1 MPRRTTPRQDAINH
15 ILAGRDKNSML
26 EIKYINPVKG
36 RGIFTLAAFNQGDF
50 VVEYRGEL
58 IDEAEAEHRRK
69 LYHNAC
75 SIFMFD
81 FIWKRKTWCI
91 DGALE
96 DGSFGRLVNDEHR
109 APNCRMK
116 LIEAEGKPHLCLFAL
131 KEITIGT
138 EITYDYGGKEWPWR
152 QIPPTVT
159 STAAQESIKDH
170 FQDQSMS
177 STVSIEETRERPE
190 VQFCNITS
198 GISACETQLSG
209 ASIPSGQ
216 YSIAEL
222 GDHANDLE
230 PNVSSTD
237 LFRNTKLRAVTQS
250 SSPTPNSPEHEVHC
264 VRGQCNTSSAKEG
277 FGEIAVQ
284 HQEISPPTFST
295 DLNSE
300 TESRSACQRSRAAPN
315 NSASETQLSGASI
328 PSGQYSIAE
337 LGDHANDLEPNVSST
352 DLFRNTEL
360 RAVTQSSSPTPNSPE
375 HEVHCVRGQCNTSS
389 AKEGFGEIAVQH
401 QEISPPTF
409 STDLNSETES
419 RSACQRSRAA
429 PNNSA
434 SEQNQNASIP
444 SGQYSIAELGDHA
457 HDLETNVS
465 STDLFRNTELR
476 AVCQS
481 SSPTP
486 NSPEHEVHCVRGQCN
501 TSSAKEGF
509 GEIADQHQEISP
521 PTFSTDLNSET
532 ESRSACQRSRAAPNN
547 SASECTI
554 HKLVFEL
561 VRVDKCWIC
570 HSPMTSIRWQG
581 VRCKQCSGVWHKI
594 CLQKSSEDWDITDD
608 DVSSDDEYI
617 PESVSDSE
625 SSGTELSVE
634 LPTPSKKAHTTNMP
648 DLGVTVAEQ
657 DQTLD
662 IQDNCK
668 NILMDLETTGDLQ
681 SDPESES
688 SESYQQCSEKGTV
701 DILSQSKSPTKS
713 AKLLKSQVNYCFVC
727 GKPQTKFARHL
738 ERHVNEN
745 AEIAQALQFPKSS
758 KDRKVLLEKF
768 RNLGNFKHNSIVKTT
783 GSGCLKVKRSSKQ
796 SSSPETYDYCLY
808 CKGMLSRK
816 ELSRHMK
823 RCALRPE
830 NNGEDGPELRGRVFG
845 IASAQSTMSQ
855 PISSELWSV
864 LGKMHKDDVSTAIR
878 NDHYLMQFAQSLFNK
893 HGNDRSKH
901 EYIRQKVRELG
912 RLLVTL
918 RHTTRIHNMEEAI
931 KPGNFFILT
940 SAVKKVS
947 GFDNEKNTFKAPS
960 LALKI
965 GHSLRKISDLI
976 MCRALME
983 EDQGV
988 IDSIRR
994 FHTLHETKWSELVSH
1009 SALSNLS
1016 EAKYNKSSRL
1026 PLAKDVQK
1034 LQLYLG
1040 QQVELTRE
1048 KLANN
1053 PTAGT
1058 YAALAKVTLCQVIL
1072 FNRRREGEV
1081 ARMTVKNFQ
1090 DRDMSQLN
1098 DDISTGLT
1106 EVEKRLC
1113 KQFARVE
1120 LKGKKG
1126 RKVAVILTPDM
1137 TANLSLLI
1145 SKRKECGVTENN
1157 NYLFAI
1163 PCSDGHYRGQF
1174 GQFADA
1180 CGAEDPQNLRSTNLR
1195 KQIATISQVMNLKDN
1210 ELDQLADFLGHDIR
1224 VHREYYRLPQSTIQ
1238 LAKISKLLM
1247 AMEKGSVKDI
1257 QGKSL
1262 DEIGDD
1268 VDNMDTGSQQL
1279 PNVSTSQDNEEM
1291 FASVTL
1297 GSPHLSETAA
1307 QDDQGSAACVAS
1319 GSPHLPDSVTQGSR
1333 VSRRCVKRP
1342 WSEEEIHAVMKHMR
1356 PFIENGV
1363 TVNNE
1368 QCLKC
1373 KEKEQPILETRSIQ
1387 NIRDFVR
1394 NRGLAFKRH
1403 SNAKH

>member
-1 MPRRTTPRQDAINH
+1 MPRRTTPLQDATNH

-26 EIKYINPVKG
+26 EIKYINSVKG
-36 RGIFTLAAFNQGDF
+36 RGIFTLAVFNQGDF

-58 IDEAEAEHRRK
+58 IDAAEAEHRRK

-81 FIWKRKTWCI
+81 FTWKRKTWCI

-96 DGSFGRLVNDEHR
+96 DGSFGRLVNDEHK

-116 LIEAEGKPHLCLFAL
+116 LIEADGKPHLCLFAL
-131 KEITIGT
+131 KEIMAGT

-152 QIPPTVT
+152 
-159 STAAQESIKDH
+159 K
-170 FQDQSMS
+170 
-177 STVSIEETRERPE
+177 
-190 VQFCNITS
+190 
-198 GISACETQLSG
+198 ETQLSG
-209 ASIPSGQ
+209 GSFPSGQ
-216 YSIAEL
+216 HSVAEL
-222 GDHANDLE
+222 SDHAHDLE
-230 PNVSSTD
+230 PNVFSTD
-237 LFRNTKLRAVTQS
+237 LFRDTELRAECQS
-250 SSPTPNSPEHEVHC
+250 STPTPDNPVHEVHC
-264 VRGQCNTSSAKEG
+264 VRGQCGTSSAKEG
-277 FGEIAVQ
+277 IGEVGVQ
-284 HQEISPPTFST
+284 HQEVLSPVFSAE
-295 DLNSE
+295 LASE
-300 TESRSACQRSRAAPN
+300 TESRSECQSSRAAPN
-315 NSASETQLSGASI
+315 DSAC
-328 PSGQYSIAE
+328 
-337 LGDHANDLEPNVSST
+337 
-352 DLFRNTEL
+352 
-360 RAVTQSSSPTPNSPE
+360 
-375 HEVHCVRGQCNTSS
+375 EVHCVRGQCGTSS
-389 AKEGFGEIAVQH
+389 AKEGIGEVGVQH
-401 QEISPPTF
+401 QEGLSPVF
-409 STDLNSETES
+409 SAELASETES
-419 RSACQRSRAA
+419 RS
-429 PNNSA
+429 
-434 SEQNQNASIP
+434 
-444 SGQYSIAELGDHA
+444 G
-457 HDLETNVS
+457 
-465 STDLFRNTELR
+465 
-476 AVCQS
+476 CQS
-481 SSPTP
+481 SRATP
-486 NSPEHEVHCVRGQCN
+486 NDSACEVHCVRGQCG
-501 TSSAKEGF
+501 TSPIPSFTEEVGV
-509 GEIADQHQEISP
+509 QHQEVLSP
-521 PTFSTDLNSET
+521 VFSAELASET
-532 ESRSACQRSRAAPNN
+532 ESRSGCQSSRAVPND
-547 SASECTI
+547 SACECTI
-554 HKLVFEL
+554 HKLVFES
-561 VRVDKCWIC
+561 VRIDKCWIC
-570 HSPMTSIRWQG
+570 HSPFTSIRWHS
-581 VRCKQCSGVWHKI
+581 VRCKQCCGVWHKI
-594 CLQKSSEDWDITDD
+594 CLQKSSEDWDISDD
-608 DVSSDDEYI
+608 DVSSGDEYI

-625 SSGTELSVE
+625 SSGTELSAE
-634 LPTPSKKAHTTNMP
+634 LAEPSKKSHTNMP
-648 DLGVTVAEQ
+648 DLVTFAH
-657 DQTLD
+657 
-662 IQDNCK
+662 
-668 NILMDLETTGDLQ
+668 
-681 SDPESES
+681 PEPES
-688 SESYQQCSEKGTV
+688 SESVSDSESSGTELSVELPEPSKKSHTNMPDLVTFAEPDPEPEPEPESTV
-701 DILSQSKSPTKS
+701 DILGQSKSPTKS
-713 AKLLKSQVNYCFVC
+713 GKFLKSQVNYCFVC

-738 ERHVNEN
+738 EKHVNEN

-758 KDRKVLLEKF
+758 KDRRVLLEKF
-768 RNLGNFKHNSIVKTT
+768 RNLGNFKHNSTVKTT

-830 NNGEDGPELRGRVFG
+830 NNVEEGPEWTERVIG
-845 IASAQSTMSQ
+845 IASAQFTMSQ

-893 HGNDRSKH
+893 HGSDRSKH

-931 KPGNFFILT
+931 KPGNFFTLT
-940 SAVKKVS
+940 GAVKRVS
-947 GFDNEKNTFKAPS
+947 GFDHQHNTFKAPS

-983 EDQGV
+983 EDQEGV
-988 IDSIRR
+988 DSIKR

-1016 EAKYNKSSRL
+1016 EAKYNKSTRL

-1040 QQVELTRE
+1040 QQVELAKE
-1048 KLANN
+1048 KLADN

-1081 ARMTVKNFQ
+1081 ARMTVNNFE
-1090 DRDMSQLN
+1090 DRDVSQLN

-1120 LKGKKG
+1120 LRGKKG

-1268 VDNMDTGSQQL
+1268 IDKMDTGSQQL
-1279 PNVSTSQDNEEM
+1279 PNVSTLQDNEEM
-1291 FASVTL
+1291 LTSGTF

-1307 QDDQGSAACVAS
+1307 QDDQRNSACVTS
-1319 GSPHLPDSVTQGSR
+1319 GSPHLPDSVTQGFCVS
-1333 VSRRCVKRP
+1333 SRRCTKRP
-1342 WSEEEIHAVMKHMR
+1342 WSEEEIQAVMKHLR
-1356 PFIENGV
+1356 PFVENGV
-1363 TVNNE
+1363 TATSG
-1368 QCLKC
+1368 QCLEC
-1373 KEKEQPILETRSIQ
+1373 KEKEHPILETRSIQ

-1403 SNAKH
+1403 SNAKCSFG

>member
-1 MPRRTTPRQDAINH
+1 MPRRTTPLQDATNH

-26 EIKYINPVKG
+26 EIKYINSVKG
-36 RGIFTLAAFNQGDF
+36 RGIFTLAVFNQGDF

-58 IDEAEAEHRRK
+58 IDAAEAEHRRK

-81 FIWKRKTWCI
+81 FTWKRKTWCI

-96 DGSFGRLVNDEHR
+96 DGSFGRLVNDEHK

-116 LIEAEGKPHLCLFAL
+116 LIEADGKPHLCLFAL
-131 KEITIGT
+131 KEIMAGT

-152 QIPPTVT
+152 
-159 STAAQESIKDH
+159 K
-170 FQDQSMS
+170 
-177 STVSIEETRERPE
+177 
-190 VQFCNITS
+190 
-198 GISACETQLSG
+198 ETQLSG
-209 ASIPSGQ
+209 GSFPSGQ
-216 YSIAEL
+216 HSVAEL
-222 GDHANDLE
+222 SDHAHDLE
-230 PNVSSTD
+230 PNVFSTD
-237 LFRNTKLRAVTQS
+237 LFRDTELRAECQS
-250 SSPTPNSPEHEVHC
+250 STPTPDNPVHEVHC
-264 VRGQCNTSSAKEG
+264 VRGQCGTSSAKEG
-277 FGEIAVQ
+277 IGEVGVQ
-284 HQEISPPTFST
+284 HQEVLSPVFSAE
-295 DLNSE
+295 LASE
-300 TESRSACQRSRAAPN
+300 TESRSECQSSRAAPN
-315 NSASETQLSGASI
+315 DSAC
-328 PSGQYSIAE
+328 
-337 LGDHANDLEPNVSST
+337 
-352 DLFRNTEL
+352 
-360 RAVTQSSSPTPNSPE
+360 
-375 HEVHCVRGQCNTSS
+375 EVHCVRGQCGTSPIPS
-389 AKEGFGEIAVQH
+389 FTEEVGVQH
-401 QEISPPTF
+401 QEVLSPVF
-409 STDLNSETES
+409 SAELASETES
-419 RSACQRSRAA
+419 RS
-429 PNNSA
+429 
-434 SEQNQNASIP
+434 
-444 SGQYSIAELGDHA
+444 G
-457 HDLETNVS
+457 
-465 STDLFRNTELR
+465 
-476 AVCQS
+476 CQS
-481 SSPTP
+481 SRAVP
-486 NSPEHEVHCVRGQCN
+486 N
-501 TSSAKEGF
+501 
-509 GEIADQHQEISP
+509 D
-521 PTFSTDLNSET
+521 
-532 ESRSACQRSRAAPNN
+532 SAC
-547 SASECTI
+547 ECTI
-554 HKLVFEL
+554 HKLVFES
-561 VRVDKCWIC
+561 VRIDKCWIC
-570 HSPMTSIRWQG
+570 HSPFTSIRWHS
-581 VRCKQCSGVWHKI
+581 VRCKQCCGVWHKI
-594 CLQKSSEDWDITDD
+594 CLQKSSEDWDISDD
-608 DVSSDDEYI
+608 DVSSGDEYI

-625 SSGTELSVE
+625 SSGTELSAE
-634 LPTPSKKAHTTNMP
+634 LAEPSKKSHTNMP
-648 DLGVTVAEQ
+648 DLVTFAH
-657 DQTLD
+657 
-662 IQDNCK
+662 
-668 NILMDLETTGDLQ
+668 
-681 SDPESES
+681 PEPES
-688 SESYQQCSEKGTV
+688 SESVSDSESSGTELSVELPEPSKKSHTNMPDLVTFAEPDPEPEPEPESTV
-701 DILSQSKSPTKS
+701 DILGQSKSPTKS
-713 AKLLKSQVNYCFVC
+713 GKFLKSQVNYCFVC

-738 ERHVNEN
+738 EKHVNEN

-758 KDRKVLLEKF
+758 KDRRVLLEKF
-768 RNLGNFKHNSIVKTT
+768 RNLGNFKHNSTVKTT

-830 NNGEDGPELRGRVFG
+830 NNVEEGPEWTERVIG
-845 IASAQSTMSQ
+845 IASAQFTMSQ

-893 HGNDRSKH
+893 HGSDRSKH

-931 KPGNFFILT
+931 KPGNFFTLT
-940 SAVKKVS
+940 GAVKRVS
-947 GFDNEKNTFKAPS
+947 GFDHQHNTFKAPS

-983 EDQGV
+983 EDQEGV
-988 IDSIRR
+988 DSIKR

-1016 EAKYNKSSRL
+1016 EAKYNKSTRL

-1040 QQVELTRE
+1040 QQVELAKE
-1048 KLANN
+1048 KLADN

-1081 ARMTVKNFQ
+1081 ARMTVNNFE
-1090 DRDMSQLN
+1090 DRDVSQLN

-1120 LKGKKG
+1120 LRGKKG

-1268 VDNMDTGSQQL
+1268 IDKMDTGSQQL
-1279 PNVSTSQDNEEM
+1279 PNVSTLQDNEEM
-1291 FASVTL
+1291 LTSGTF

-1307 QDDQGSAACVAS
+1307 QDDQRNSACVTS
-1319 GSPHLPDSVTQGSR
+1319 GSPHLPDSVTQGFCVS
-1333 VSRRCVKRP
+1333 SRRCTKRP
-1342 WSEEEIHAVMKHMR
+1342 WSEEEIQAVMKHLR
-1356 PFIENGV
+1356 PFVENGV
-1363 TVNNE
+1363 TATSG
-1368 QCLKC
+1368 QCLEC
-1373 KEKEQPILETRSIQ
+1373 KEKEHPILETRSIQ

-1403 SNAKH
+1403 SNAKCSFG

>member
-1 MPRRTTPRQDAINH
+1 MPRRTTPLQDATNH

-36 RGIFTLAAFNQGDF
+36 RGIFTLAVFNQGDF

-58 IDEAEAEHRRK
+58 IDAAEAEHRRK

-81 FIWKRKTWCI
+81 FTWKRKTWCI

-96 DGSFGRLVNDEHR
+96 DGSFGRLVNDEHK

-116 LIEAEGKPHLCLFAL
+116 LIEADGKPHLCLFAL
-131 KEITIGT
+131 KEIMAGT

-152 QIPPTVT
+152 
-159 STAAQESIKDH
+159 K
-170 FQDQSMS
+170 
-177 STVSIEETRERPE
+177 
-190 VQFCNITS
+190 
-198 GISACETQLSG
+198 ETQLSG
-209 ASIPSGQ
+209 GSFPSGQ
-216 YSIAEL
+216 HSVAEL
-222 GDHANDLE
+222 SDHAHDLE
-230 PNVSSTD
+230 PNVFSTD
-237 LFRNTKLRAVTQS
+237 LFRDTELRAECQS
-250 SSPTPNSPEHEVHC
+250 STPTPDNPAHEVHC
-264 VRGQCNTSSAKEG
+264 VRGQCGTSSAKEG
-277 FGEIAVQ
+277 IGEVGVQ
-284 HQEISPPTFST
+284 HQEVLSPVFSAE
-295 DLNSE
+295 LASE
-300 TESRSACQRSRAAPN
+300 TESRSGCQSSRAAPN
-315 NSASETQLSGASI
+315 DSAC
-328 PSGQYSIAE
+328 
-337 LGDHANDLEPNVSST
+337 
-352 DLFRNTEL
+352 
-360 RAVTQSSSPTPNSPE
+360 
-375 HEVHCVRGQCNTSS
+375 EVHCVRGQCGTSS
-389 AKEGFGEIAVQH
+389 AKEGIGEVGVQH
-401 QEISPPTF
+401 QEVLSPVF
-409 STDLNSETES
+409 SAELASETES
-419 RSACQRSRAA
+419 RS
-429 PNNSA
+429 
-434 SEQNQNASIP
+434 
-444 SGQYSIAELGDHA
+444 G
-457 HDLETNVS
+457 
-465 STDLFRNTELR
+465 
-476 AVCQS
+476 CQS
-481 SSPTP
+481 SRATP
-486 NSPEHEVHCVRGQCN
+486 NDSACEVHCVRGQCG
-501 TSSAKEGF
+501 TSPIPSFTEEVGV
-509 GEIADQHQEISP
+509 QHQEVLSP
-521 PTFSTDLNSET
+521 VFSAELASET
-532 ESRSACQRSRAAPNN
+532 ESRSGCQSSRAVPND
-547 SASECTI
+547 SACECTI
-554 HKLVFEL
+554 HKLVFES
-561 VRVDKCWIC
+561 VRIDKCWIC
-570 HSPMTSIRWQG
+570 HSPFTSIRWHG
-581 VRCKQCSGVWHKI
+581 VRCKQCCGVWHKI
-594 CLQKSSEDWDITDD
+594 CLQKSSEDWDISDD
-608 DVSSDDEYI
+608 DVSSGDEYI

-625 SSGTELSVE
+625 SSGTELSAE
-634 LPTPSKKAHTTNMP
+634 LAEPSKKSHTNMP
-648 DLGVTVAEQ
+648 DLVTFAEP
-657 DQTLD
+657 
-662 IQDNCK
+662 
-668 NILMDLETTGDLQ
+668 
-681 SDPESES
+681 DPEPEPES
-688 SESYQQCSEKGTV
+688 TV
-701 DILSQSKSPTKS
+701 DILGQSKSS
-713 AKLLKSQVNYCFVC
+713 LRFLKSQVNYCFVC

-738 ERHVNEN
+738 EKHVNEN

-758 KDRKVLLEKF
+758 KDRRVLLEKF
-768 RNLGNFKHNSIVKTT
+768 RNLGNFKHNSTVKTT

-830 NNGEDGPELRGRVFG
+830 NNVEEGPEWTERVIG
-845 IASAQSTMSQ
+845 IASAQFTMSQ

-893 HGNDRSKH
+893 HGSDRSKH

-931 KPGNFFILT
+931 KPGNFFTLT
-940 SAVKKVS
+940 GAVKRVS
-947 GFDNEKNTFKAPS
+947 GFDHQHNTFKAPS

-983 EDQGV
+983 EDQEGV
-988 IDSIRR
+988 DSIKR

-1016 EAKYNKSSRL
+1016 EAKYNKSTRL

-1040 QQVELTRE
+1040 QQVELAKE
-1048 KLANN
+1048 KLADN

-1081 ARMTVKNFQ
+1081 ARMTVNNFE
-1090 DRDMSQLN
+1090 DRDVSQLN

-1120 LKGKKG
+1120 LRGKKG

-1268 VDNMDTGSQQL
+1268 IDKMDTGSQQL
-1279 PNVSTSQDNEEM
+1279 PNVSTLQDNEEM
-1291 FASVTL
+1291 LTSGTF

-1307 QDDQGSAACVAS
+1307 QDDQGNSACVTS
-1319 GSPHLPDSVTQGSR
+1319 GSPHLPDSVTQGFCVS
-1333 VSRRCVKRP
+1333 SRRCTKRP
-1342 WSEEEIHAVMKHMR
+1342 WSEEEIQAVMKHLR
-1356 PFIENGV
+1356 PFVENGV
-1363 TVNNE
+1363 TATSG
-1368 QCLKC
+1368 QCLEC
-1373 KEKEQPILETRSIQ
+1373 KEKEHPILETRSIQ

-1403 SNAKH
+1403 SNAKR

>member
-1 MPRRTTPRQDAINH
+1 MPRRITPLQDAINH
-15 ILAGRDKNSML
+15 ILEGRDKNSML
-26 EIKYINPVKG
+26 EIRYINPVKG
-36 RGIFTLAAFNQGDF
+36 RGIFTLAVFNQGDF

-58 IDEAEAEHRRK
+58 IDAAEAEHRRK

-96 DGSFGRLVNDEHR
+96 DGSFGRLVNDEHK

-131 KEITIGT
+131 KEITAGT

-152 QIPPTVT
+152 KEIPPTVT
-159 STAAQESIKDH
+159 STAAQESIKNH
-170 FQDQSMS
+170 FQDQTMS
-177 STVSIEETRERPE
+177 STVSVEETRERPE
-190 VQFCNITS
+190 VQSCNITS
-198 GISACETQLSG
+198 GSSACETQLSG

-216 YSIAEL
+216 HSVAEL
-222 GDHANDLE
+222 GDHAHDLE

-237 LFRNTKLRAVTQS
+237 LFRDTESRAECQS
-250 SSPTPNSPEHEVHC
+250 FSPKPDSPEHEVHC
-264 VRGQCNTSSAKEG
+264 VRGQCGTSPIPSFAEEVG
-277 FGEIAVQ
+277 VQ
-284 HQEISPPTFST
+284 QQEVPPPVFST
-295 DLNSE
+295 DLTSD
-300 TESRSACQRSRAAPN
+300 TESRAECQS
-315 NSASETQLSGASI
+315 
-328 PSGQYSIAE
+328 
-337 LGDHANDLEPNVSST
+337 
-352 DLFRNTEL
+352 F
-360 RAVTQSSSPTPNSPE
+360 SPKPDSPE
-375 HEVHCVRGQCNTSS
+375 HEVHCVRGQCGTS
-389 AKEGFGEIAVQH
+389 
-401 QEISPPTF
+401 P
-409 STDLNSETES
+409 
-419 RSACQRSRAA
+419 
-429 PNNSA
+429 
-434 SEQNQNASIP
+434 IP
-444 SGQYSIAELGDHA
+444 SFAE
-457 HDLETNVS
+457 
-465 STDLFRNTELR
+465 
-476 AVCQS
+476 
-481 SSPTP
+481 
-486 NSPEHEVHCVRGQCN
+486 EVGVQ
-501 TSSAKEGF
+501 
-509 GEIADQHQEISP
+509 QQ
-521 PTFSTDLNSET
+521 
-532 ESRSACQRSRAAPNN
+532 
-547 SASECTI
+547 ECTI
-554 HKLVFEL
+554 HKLVFE
-561 VRVDKCWIC
+561 
-570 HSPMTSIRWQG
+570 S
-581 VRCKQCSGVWHKI
+581 
-594 CLQKSSEDWDITDD
+594 D

-617 PESVSDSE
+617 PESVSDPE

-634 LPTPSKKAHTTNMP
+634 LPTPSKMSHTTNMP
-648 DLGVTVAEQ
+648 DLGITVAEQ
-657 DQTLD
+657 EQTID
-662 IQDNCK
+662 IHDNSK

-681 SDPESES
+681 SDPEPES
-688 SESYQQCSEKGTV
+688 SESYQQKTKVASNEKGTV
-701 DILSQSKSPTKS
+701 DILGQSKSPTKS
-713 AKLLKSQVNYCFVC
+713 AKFLKSQVNYCFVC

-745 AEIAQALQFPKSS
+745 AEIALALQFPKSS

-768 RNLGNFKHNSIVKTT
+768 RNLGNFKHNSVVKTT

-796 SSSPETYDYCLY
+796 SSIPETYDYCLY

-830 NNGEDGPELRGRVFG
+830 NNVEEGPESRDRVFG

-893 HGNDRSKH
+893 HGSDRSKH

-940 SAVKKVS
+940 SAVKRVS
-947 GFDNEKNTFKAPS
+947 GFDNENNTFKAPS

-983 EDQGV
+983 EDQEV

-1016 EAKYNKSSRL
+1016 EAKYNKSTRL

-1040 QQVELTRE
+1040 QQVELTKE
-1048 KLANN
+1048 KLADN
-1053 PTAGT
+1053 PTAGS

-1081 ARMTVKNFQ
+1081 ARMTVKNFE

-1268 VDNMDTGSQQL
+1268 TDDIDTGSQQL
-1279 PNVSTSQDNEEM
+1279 PNVSTLQDNEEM
-1291 FASVTL
+1291 LASVTL

-1307 QDDQGSAACVAS
+1307 EDDQGNAACVS
-1319 GSPHLPDSVTQGSR
+1319 SSSPHLPDSVTQGFR
-1333 VSRRCVKRP
+1333 VSSRRCVKRP
-1342 WSEEEIHAVMKHMR
+1342 WSEEEIQAVMKHMR
-1356 PFIENGV
+1356 PFIENSV
-1363 TVNNE
+1363 TVTNE

-1373 KEKEQPILETRSIQ
+1373 KEKEQPILEARSIQ

-1394 NRGLAFKRH
+1394 NRGLAFKRR

>member
-1 MPRRTTPRQDAINH
+1 
-15 ILAGRDKNSML
+15 
-26 EIKYINPVKG
+26 
-36 RGIFTLAAFNQGDF
+36 
-50 VVEYRGEL
+50 
-58 IDEAEAEHRRK
+58 
-69 LYHNAC
+69 
-75 SIFMFD
+75 MFD

-96 DGSFGRLVNDEHR
+96 DGSFGRLVNDEHK

-131 KEITIGT
+131 KEITAGT

-152 QIPPTVT
+152 KEIPPTVT
-159 STAAQESIKDH
+159 STAAQESIKDR
-170 FQDQSMS
+170 FQDQTMS

-190 VQFCNITS
+190 VQSCNITS
-198 GISACETQLSG
+198 GSSACETQLSG
-209 ASIPSGQ
+209 ASFPSGQ
-216 YSIAEL
+216 HSVAEL
-222 GDHANDLE
+222 GDHAHDLE
-230 PNVSSTD
+230 PNVFSTD
-237 LFRNTKLRAVTQS
+237 LFRDTELRAECQS
-250 SSPTPNSPEHEVHC
+250 SSPTPDSPEHEVHC
-264 VRGQCNTSSAKEG
+264 VRGQCGTSSAKEG
-277 FGEIAVQ
+277 IGEVGVQ
-284 HQEISPPTFST
+284 HQEVSPPVFST
-295 DLNSE
+295 DLTSE
-300 TESRSACQRSRAAPN
+300 TESSSACQSSRA
-315 NSASETQLSGASI
+315 
-328 PSGQYSIAE
+328 
-337 LGDHANDLEPNVSST
+337 
-352 DLFRNTEL
+352 
-360 RAVTQSSSPTPNSPE
+360 TPN
-375 HEVHCVRGQCNTSS
+375 
-389 AKEGFGEIAVQH
+389 
-401 QEISPPTF
+401 
-409 STDLNSETES
+409 D
-419 RSACQRSRAA
+419 SAC
-429 PNNSA
+429 
-434 SEQNQNASIP
+434 
-444 SGQYSIAELGDHA
+444 
-457 HDLETNVS
+457 
-465 STDLFRNTELR
+465 
-476 AVCQS
+476 
-481 SSPTP
+481 
-486 NSPEHEVHCVRGQCN
+486 
-501 TSSAKEGF
+501 
-509 GEIADQHQEISP
+509 
-521 PTFSTDLNSET
+521 
-532 ESRSACQRSRAAPNN
+532 
-547 SASECTI
+547 ECTI

-561 VRVDKCWIC
+561 VRIDKCWIC
-570 HSPMTSIRWQG
+570 HSPLTSIRWHG
-581 VRCKQCSGVWHKI
+581 VRCKQCCGVWHKI
-594 CLQKSSEDWDITDD
+594 CLQKSSEDWDISDD

-625 SSGTELSVE
+625 SSGTELTVE
-634 LPTPSKKAHTTNMP
+634 LPEPSKKSHTTNMP
-648 DLGVTVAEQ
+648 DLGVTFAEQ
-657 DQTLD
+657 EQTID

-681 SDPESES
+681 SDPEPES
-688 SESYQQCSEKGTV
+688 SESYQQKTKDASNEKGTV
-701 DILSQSKSPTKS
+701 DILGQSKSPTKS
-713 AKLLKSQVNYCFVC
+713 AKFLKSQVNYCFVC
-727 GKPQTKFARHL
+727 EKPQTKFARHL

-830 NNGEDGPELRGRVFG
+830 NNVEEGPKLRERVFG

-893 HGNDRSKH
+893 HGSDRSKH

-918 RHTTRIHNMEEAI
+918 RHTTRIHNMEEAV

-940 SAVKKVS
+940 SAVKRVS
-947 GFDNEKNTFKAPS
+947 GFDPENSTFKAPS

-983 EDQGV
+983 EDQEV

-1016 EAKYNKSSRL
+1016 EAKYNKSNRL

-1040 QQVELTRE
+1040 QQVELTKE
-1048 KLANN
+1048 KLADN

-1081 ARMTVKNFQ
+1081 ARMTVKNFE

-1120 LKGKKG
+1120 LRGKKG
-1126 RKVAVILTPDM
+1126 RKVAVILTSDM

-1268 VDNMDTGSQQL
+1268 IDDMDTGSQQL
-1279 PNVSTSQDNEEM
+1279 PNVSTLQDNEEM
-1291 FASVTL
+1291 LASVTF

-1307 QDDQGSAACVAS
+1307 QGIISMMDPKFAQHISCNELGSV
-1319 GSPHLPDSVTQGSR
+1319 GS
-1333 VSRRCVKRP
+1333 
-1342 WSEEEIHAVMKHMR
+1342 
-1356 PFIENGV
+1356 
-1363 TVNNE
+1363 
-1368 QCLKC
+1368 
-1373 KEKEQPILETRSIQ
+1373 LEYIK
-1387 NIRDFVR
+1387 NVFVR
-1394 NRGLAFKRH
+1394 NLPVVRWLETLLEA
-1403 SNAKH
+1403 

>member
-1 MPRRTTPRQDAINH
+1 MPRRTTPLQDATNH

-26 EIKYINPVKG
+26 EIKYINSVKG
-36 RGIFTLAAFNQGDF
+36 RGIFTLAVFNQGDF

-58 IDEAEAEHRRK
+58 IDAAEAEHRRK

-81 FIWKRKTWCI
+81 FTWKRKTWCI

-96 DGSFGRLVNDEHR
+96 DGSFGRLVNDEHK

-116 LIEAEGKPHLCLFAL
+116 LIEADGKPHLCLFAL
-131 KEITIGT
+131 KEIMAGT

-152 QIPPTVT
+152 
-159 STAAQESIKDH
+159 K
-170 FQDQSMS
+170 
-177 STVSIEETRERPE
+177 
-190 VQFCNITS
+190 
-198 GISACETQLSG
+198 ETQLSG
-209 ASIPSGQ
+209 GSFPSGQ
-216 YSIAEL
+216 HSVAEL
-222 GDHANDLE
+222 SDHAHDLE
-230 PNVSSTD
+230 PNVFSTD
-237 LFRNTKLRAVTQS
+237 LFRDTELRAECQS
-250 SSPTPNSPEHEVHC
+250 STPTPDNPVHEVHC
-264 VRGQCNTSSAKEG
+264 VRGQCGTSSAKEG
-277 FGEIAVQ
+277 IGEVGVQ
-284 HQEISPPTFST
+284 HQEVLSPVFSAE
-295 DLNSE
+295 LASE
-300 TESRSACQRSRAAPN
+300 TESRSGCQSSRAMPN
-315 NSASETQLSGASI
+315 DTACERNSGSF
-328 PSGQYSIAE
+328 PSGQHSVAE
-337 LGDHANDLEPNVSST
+337 LSDHAHDLEPNVFST
-352 DLFRNTEL
+352 DLFRDTEL
-360 RAVTQSSSPTPNSPE
+360 RAECQSSTPTPDNLA
-375 HEVHCVRGQCNTSS
+375 HEVHCVRGQCGTSS
-389 AKEGFGEIAVQH
+389 AKEGIGEVGVQH
-401 QEISPPTF
+401 LAVF
-409 STDLNSETES
+409 SAELASETES
-419 RSACQRSRAA
+419 RS
-429 PNNSA
+429 
-434 SEQNQNASIP
+434 
-444 SGQYSIAELGDHA
+444 G
-457 HDLETNVS
+457 
-465 STDLFRNTELR
+465 
-476 AVCQS
+476 CQS
-481 SSPTP
+481 SRATP
-486 NSPEHEVHCVRGQCN
+486 NDSACEVHCVRGQCG
-501 TSSAKEGF
+501 TSPIPSFTEEVGV
-509 GEIADQHQEISP
+509 QHQEVLSP
-521 PTFSTDLNSET
+521 VFSAELASET
-532 ESRSACQRSRAAPNN
+532 ESRSGCQSSRAVPND
-547 SASECTI
+547 SACECTI
-554 HKLVFEL
+554 HKLVFES
-561 VRVDKCWIC
+561 VRIDKCWIC
-570 HSPMTSIRWQG
+570 HSPFTSIRWHS
-581 VRCKQCSGVWHKI
+581 VRCKQCCGVWHKI
-594 CLQKSSEDWDITDD
+594 CLQKSSEDWDISDD
-608 DVSSDDEYI
+608 DVSSGDEYI

-625 SSGTELSVE
+625 SSGTELSAE
-634 LPTPSKKAHTTNMP
+634 LAEPSKKSHTNMP
-648 DLGVTVAEQ
+648 DLVTFAH
-657 DQTLD
+657 
-662 IQDNCK
+662 
-668 NILMDLETTGDLQ
+668 
-681 SDPESES
+681 PEPES
-688 SESYQQCSEKGTV
+688 SESVSDSESSGTELSVELPEPSKKSHTNMPDLVTFAEPDPEPEPEPESTV
-701 DILSQSKSPTKS
+701 DILGQSKSPTKS
-713 AKLLKSQVNYCFVC
+713 GKFLKSQVNYCFVC

-738 ERHVNEN
+738 EKHVNEN

-758 KDRKVLLEKF
+758 KDRRVLLEKF
-768 RNLGNFKHNSIVKTT
+768 RNLGNFKHNSTVKTT

-830 NNGEDGPELRGRVFG
+830 NNVEEGPEWTERVIG
-845 IASAQSTMSQ
+845 IASAQFTMSQ

-893 HGNDRSKH
+893 HGSDRSKH

-931 KPGNFFILT
+931 KPGNFFTLT
-940 SAVKKVS
+940 GAVKRVS
-947 GFDNEKNTFKAPS
+947 GFDHQHNTFKAPS

-983 EDQGV
+983 EDQEGV
-988 IDSIRR
+988 DSIKR

-1016 EAKYNKSSRL
+1016 EAKYNKSTRL

-1040 QQVELTRE
+1040 QQVELAKE
-1048 KLANN
+1048 KLADN

-1081 ARMTVKNFQ
+1081 ARMTVNNFE
-1090 DRDMSQLN
+1090 DRDVSQLN

-1120 LKGKKG
+1120 LRGKKG

-1268 VDNMDTGSQQL
+1268 IDKMDTGSQQL
-1279 PNVSTSQDNEEM
+1279 PNVSTLQDNEEM
-1291 FASVTL
+1291 LTSGTF

-1307 QDDQGSAACVAS
+1307 QDDQRNSACVTS
-1319 GSPHLPDSVTQGSR
+1319 GSPHLPDSVTQGFCVS
-1333 VSRRCVKRP
+1333 SRRCTKRP
-1342 WSEEEIHAVMKHMR
+1342 WSEEEIQAVMKHLR
-1356 PFIENGV
+1356 PFVENGV
-1363 TVNNE
+1363 TATSG
-1368 QCLKC
+1368 QCLEC
-1373 KEKEQPILETRSIQ
+1373 KEKEHPILETRSIQ

-1403 SNAKH
+1403 SNAKCSFG

>member
-1 MPRRTTPRQDAINH
+1 
-15 ILAGRDKNSML
+15 
-26 EIKYINPVKG
+26 
-36 RGIFTLAAFNQGDF
+36 
-50 VVEYRGEL
+50 
-58 IDEAEAEHRRK
+58 
-69 LYHNAC
+69 
-75 SIFMFD
+75 
-81 FIWKRKTWCI
+81 
-91 DGALE
+91 
-96 DGSFGRLVNDEHR
+96 
-109 APNCRMK
+109 
-116 LIEAEGKPHLCLFAL
+116 
-131 KEITIGT
+131 
-138 EITYDYGGKEWPWR
+138 
-152 QIPPTVT
+152 
-159 STAAQESIKDH
+159 
-170 FQDQSMS
+170 
-177 STVSIEETRERPE
+177 
-190 VQFCNITS
+190 
-198 GISACETQLSG
+198 
-209 ASIPSGQ
+209 
-216 YSIAEL
+216 
-222 GDHANDLE
+222 
-230 PNVSSTD
+230 
-237 LFRNTKLRAVTQS
+237 
-250 SSPTPNSPEHEVHC
+250 
-264 VRGQCNTSSAKEG
+264 
-277 FGEIAVQ
+277 
-284 HQEISPPTFST
+284 
-295 DLNSE
+295 
-300 TESRSACQRSRAAPN
+300 
-315 NSASETQLSGASI
+315 
-328 PSGQYSIAE
+328 
-337 LGDHANDLEPNVSST
+337 
-352 DLFRNTEL
+352 
-360 RAVTQSSSPTPNSPE
+360 
-375 HEVHCVRGQCNTSS
+375 
-389 AKEGFGEIAVQH
+389 
-401 QEISPPTF
+401 
-409 STDLNSETES
+409 
-419 RSACQRSRAA
+419 
-429 PNNSA
+429 
-434 SEQNQNASIP
+434 
-444 SGQYSIAELGDHA
+444 
-457 HDLETNVS
+457 
-465 STDLFRNTELR
+465 
-476 AVCQS
+476 
-481 SSPTP
+481 
-486 NSPEHEVHCVRGQCN
+486 
-501 TSSAKEGF
+501 
-509 GEIADQHQEISP
+509 
-521 PTFSTDLNSET
+521 
-532 ESRSACQRSRAAPNN
+532 
-547 SASECTI
+547 
-554 HKLVFEL
+554 
-561 VRVDKCWIC
+561 
-570 HSPMTSIRWQG
+570 
-581 VRCKQCSGVWHKI
+581 
-594 CLQKSSEDWDITDD
+594 
-608 DVSSDDEYI
+608 
-617 PESVSDSE
+617 
-625 SSGTELSVE
+625 
-634 LPTPSKKAHTTNMP
+634 MP
-648 DLGVTVAEQ
+648 DLGITVAEQ
-657 DQTLD
+657 EQTID
-662 IQDNCK
+662 IHDNSK

-681 SDPESES
+681 SDPEPES
-688 SESYQQCSEKGTV
+688 SESYQQKTKVASNEKGTV
-701 DILSQSKSPTKS
+701 DILGQSKSPTKS
-713 AKLLKSQVNYCFVC
+713 AKFLKSQVNYCFVC

-768 RNLGNFKHNSIVKTT
+768 RNLGNFKHNSVVKTT

-796 SSSPETYDYCLY
+796 SSIPETYDYCLY

-830 NNGEDGPELRGRVFG
+830 NNVEEGPELRDRVFG

-893 HGNDRSKH
+893 HGSDRSKH

-940 SAVKKVS
+940 SAVKRVS
-947 GFDNEKNTFKAPS
+947 GFDNENNTFKAPS

-983 EDQGV
+983 EDQEV

-1016 EAKYNKSSRL
+1016 EAKYNKSTRL

-1040 QQVELTRE
+1040 QQVELTKE
-1048 KLANN
+1048 KLADN

-1081 ARMTVKNFQ
+1081 ARMTVKNFE

-1262 DEIGDD
+1262 DEIGGMNHLH
-1268 VDNMDTGSQQL
+1268 V
-1279 PNVSTSQDNEEM
+1279 VKSTWCM
-1291 FASVTL
+1291 CIWLV
-1297 GSPHLSETAA
+1297 
-1307 QDDQGSAACVAS
+1307 
-1319 GSPHLPDSVTQGSR
+1319 
-1333 VSRRCVKRP
+1333 
-1342 WSEEEIHAVMKHMR
+1342 
-1356 PFIENGV
+1356 
-1363 TVNNE
+1363 
-1368 QCLKC
+1368 
-1373 KEKEQPILETRSIQ
+1373 
-1387 NIRDFVR
+1387 
-1394 NRGLAFKRH
+1394 
-1403 SNAKH
+1403 

>member
-1 MPRRTTPRQDAINH
+1 MPRRTTPLQDATNH

-36 RGIFTLAAFNQGDF
+36 RGIFTLAVFNQGDF

-58 IDEAEAEHRRK
+58 IDAAEAEHRRK

-81 FIWKRKTWCI
+81 FTWKRKTWCI

-96 DGSFGRLVNDEHR
+96 DGSFGRLVNDEHK

-116 LIEAEGKPHLCLFAL
+116 LIEADGKPHLCLFAL
-131 KEITIGT
+131 KEIMAGT

-152 QIPPTVT
+152 
-159 STAAQESIKDH
+159 K
-170 FQDQSMS
+170 
-177 STVSIEETRERPE
+177 
-190 VQFCNITS
+190 
-198 GISACETQLSG
+198 ETQLSG
-209 ASIPSGQ
+209 GSFPSGQ
-216 YSIAEL
+216 HSVAEL
-222 GDHANDLE
+222 SDHAHDLE
-230 PNVSSTD
+230 PNVFSTD
-237 LFRNTKLRAVTQS
+237 LFRDTELRAECQS
-250 SSPTPNSPEHEVHC
+250 STPTPDNPAHEVHC
-264 VRGQCNTSSAKEG
+264 VRGQCGTSSAKEG
-277 FGEIAVQ
+277 IGEVGVQ
-284 HQEISPPTFST
+284 HQEVLSPVFSAE
-295 DLNSE
+295 LASE
-300 TESRSACQRSRAAPN
+300 TESRSGCQSSRAAPN
-315 NSASETQLSGASI
+315 DSAC
-328 PSGQYSIAE
+328 
-337 LGDHANDLEPNVSST
+337 
-352 DLFRNTEL
+352 
-360 RAVTQSSSPTPNSPE
+360 
-375 HEVHCVRGQCNTSS
+375 EVHCVRGQCGTSS
-389 AKEGFGEIAVQH
+389 AKEGIGEVGVQH
-401 QEISPPTF
+401 QEVLSPVF
-409 STDLNSETES
+409 SAELASETES
-419 RSACQRSRAA
+419 RS
-429 PNNSA
+429 
-434 SEQNQNASIP
+434 
-444 SGQYSIAELGDHA
+444 G
-457 HDLETNVS
+457 
-465 STDLFRNTELR
+465 
-476 AVCQS
+476 CQS
-481 SSPTP
+481 SRAMP
-486 NSPEHEVHCVRGQCN
+486 NDTACEVHCVRGQCG
-501 TSSAKEGF
+501 TSSAKEGI
-509 GEIADQHQEISP
+509 GEVGVQHQEVLSP
-521 PTFSTDLNSET
+521 VFSAELASET
-532 ESRSACQRSRAAPNN
+532 ESRSGCQSSRAVPND
-547 SASECTI
+547 SACECTI
-554 HKLVFEL
+554 HKLVFES
-561 VRVDKCWIC
+561 VRIDKCWIC
-570 HSPMTSIRWQG
+570 HSPFTSIRWHG
-581 VRCKQCSGVWHKI
+581 VRCKQCCGVWHKI
-594 CLQKSSEDWDITDD
+594 CLQKSSEDWDISDD
-608 DVSSDDEYI
+608 DVSSGDEYI

-625 SSGTELSVE
+625 SSGTELSAE
-634 LPTPSKKAHTTNMP
+634 LAEPSKKSHTNMP
-648 DLGVTVAEQ
+648 DLVTFAEP
-657 DQTLD
+657 
-662 IQDNCK
+662 
-668 NILMDLETTGDLQ
+668 
-681 SDPESES
+681 DPEPEPES
-688 SESYQQCSEKGTV
+688 TV
-701 DILSQSKSPTKS
+701 DILGQSKSS
-713 AKLLKSQVNYCFVC
+713 LRFLKSQVNYCFVC

-738 ERHVNEN
+738 EKHVNEN

-758 KDRKVLLEKF
+758 KDRRVLLEKF
-768 RNLGNFKHNSIVKTT
+768 RNLGNFKHNSTVKTT

-830 NNGEDGPELRGRVFG
+830 NNVEEGPEWTERVIG
-845 IASAQSTMSQ
+845 IASAQFTMSQ

-893 HGNDRSKH
+893 HGSDRSKH

-931 KPGNFFILT
+931 KPGNFFTLT
-940 SAVKKVS
+940 GAVKRVS
-947 GFDNEKNTFKAPS
+947 GFDHQHNTFKAPS

-983 EDQGV
+983 EDQEGV
-988 IDSIRR
+988 DSIKR

-1016 EAKYNKSSRL
+1016 EAKYNKSTRL

-1040 QQVELTRE
+1040 QQVELAKE
-1048 KLANN
+1048 KLADN

-1081 ARMTVKNFQ
+1081 ARMTVNNFE
-1090 DRDMSQLN
+1090 DRDVSQLN

-1120 LKGKKG
+1120 LRGKKG

-1268 VDNMDTGSQQL
+1268 IDKMDTGSQQL
-1279 PNVSTSQDNEEM
+1279 PNVSTLQDNEEM
-1291 FASVTL
+1291 LTSGTF

-1307 QDDQGSAACVAS
+1307 QDDQGNSACVTS
-1319 GSPHLPDSVTQGSR
+1319 GSPHLPDSVTQGFCVS
-1333 VSRRCVKRP
+1333 SRRCTKRP
-1342 WSEEEIHAVMKHMR
+1342 WSEEEIQAVMKHLR
-1356 PFIENGV
+1356 PFVENGV
-1363 TVNNE
+1363 TATSG
-1368 QCLKC
+1368 QCLEC
-1373 KEKEQPILETRSIQ
+1373 KEKEHPILETRSIQ

-1403 SNAKH
+1403 SNAKR

>member
-1 MPRRTTPRQDAINH
+1 
-15 ILAGRDKNSML
+15 
-26 EIKYINPVKG
+26 
-36 RGIFTLAAFNQGDF
+36 
-50 VVEYRGEL
+50 
-58 IDEAEAEHRRK
+58 
-69 LYHNAC
+69 
-75 SIFMFD
+75 
-81 FIWKRKTWCI
+81 
-91 DGALE
+91 
-96 DGSFGRLVNDEHR
+96 
-109 APNCRMK
+109 MK

-131 KEITIGT
+131 KEITAGT

-152 QIPPTVT
+152 KEIPPTVT
-159 STAAQESIKDH
+159 STAAQESIKDR
-170 FQDQSMS
+170 FQDQAMS

-190 VQFCNITS
+190 VQYCNITS
-198 GISACETQLSG
+198 GSSACETQLSG

-216 YSIAEL
+216 HSVAEL
-222 GDHANDLE
+222 GDHAHDLE
-230 PNVSSTD
+230 PNVFSTD
-237 LFRNTKLRAVTQS
+237 LFRDTELRAECQS
-250 SSPTPNSPEHEVHC
+250 SSPTPDSPEHEVHC
-264 VRGQCNTSSAKEG
+264 VRGQCDTSSAKEG
-277 FGEIAVQ
+277 IGEVGVQ
-284 HQEISPPTFST
+284 HQEVSPPVFST
-295 DLNSE
+295 DLTSE
-300 TESRSACQRSRAAPN
+300 TESRSACQSSRAAPN
-315 NSASETQLSGASI
+315 DSACEQNSASI
-328 PSGQYSIAE
+328 PSGQHSVAE
-337 LGDHANDLEPNVSST
+337 LGDHAHDLEPNVFST
-352 DLFRNTEL
+352 DLFRDTEL
-360 RAVTQSSSPTPNSPE
+360 RAECQSSSPTPDSPE
-375 HEVHCVRGQCNTSS
+375 HEVHCVRGQCDTSS
-389 AKEGFGEIAVQH
+389 AKEGIGEVGVQH
-401 QEISPPTF
+401 QEVSPPVF
-409 STDLNSETES
+409 STDLSSETES
-419 RSACQRSRAA
+419 RSACQSSRAA
-429 PNNSA
+429 PN
-434 SEQNQNASIP
+434 
-444 SGQYSIAELGDHA
+444 D
-457 HDLETNVS
+457 
-465 STDLFRNTELR
+465 
-476 AVCQS
+476 
-481 SSPTP
+481 
-486 NSPEHEVHCVRGQCN
+486 
-501 TSSAKEGF
+501 
-509 GEIADQHQEISP
+509 
-521 PTFSTDLNSET
+521 
-532 ESRSACQRSRAAPNN
+532 SAC
-547 SASECTI
+547 ECTI
-554 HKLVFEL
+554 HKLVFES
-561 VRVDKCWIC
+561 VRIDKCWIC
-570 HSPMTSIRWQG
+570 HSPLTSIRWHG
-581 VRCKQCSGVWHKI
+581 VRCKQCCGVWHKI
-594 CLQKSSEDWDITDD
+594 CLQKSSEDWDISDD

-617 PESVSDSE
+617 PESVSDPE

-634 LPTPSKKAHTTNMP
+634 LPEPSKKSHTTNMP
-648 DLGVTVAEQ
+648 DLGVTFAEQ
-657 DQTLD
+657 EQTID

-668 NILMDLETTGDLQ
+668 NILMDLETTSDLQ
-681 SDPESES
+681 SDQSDPEPEPDS
-688 SESYQQCSEKGTV
+688 SESYQQKTKDASNEKDTV
-701 DILSQSKSPTKS
+701 DILGQSKSPTKS
-713 AKLLKSQVNYCFVC
+713 AKFLKSHVNYCFVC

-768 RNLGNFKHNSIVKTT
+768 RNLGNFKHNSVVKIT

-830 NNGEDGPELRGRVFG
+830 NNVEEGPELRERVFG

-878 NDHYLMQFAQSLFNK
+878 NDHYLMQFSQSLFNK
-893 HGNDRSKH
+893 HGSDRSKH

-940 SAVKKVS
+940 SAVKRVS
-947 GFDNEKNTFKAPS
+947 GFDNKNNTFKAPS

-983 EDQGV
+983 EDQEV

-1016 EAKYNKSSRL
+1016 EAKYNKSTRL

-1040 QQVELTRE
+1040 QQVELTKE

-1081 ARMTVKNFQ
+1081 ARMTVKNFE

-1120 LKGKKG
+1120 LRGKKG

-1268 VDNMDTGSQQL
+1268 IDDMDTGSQQL
-1279 PNVSTSQDNEEM
+1279 PNVSTLQDNEEM
-1291 FASVTL
+1291 LASVTF
-1297 GSPHLSETAA
+1297 GSPHLSESAA
-1307 QDDQGSAACVAS
+1307 QDDQGNTACVTS
-1319 GSPHLPDSVTQGSR
+1319 GSPHLPDSVTQGFR
-1333 VSRRCVKRP
+1333 VSSRRCVKRP
-1342 WSEEEIHAVMKHMR
+1342 WSEEEIQAVMKHMR

-1363 TVNNE
+1363 TVTNE

-1394 NRGLAFKRH
+1394 NRGLAFKRQ

>member
-1 MPRRTTPRQDAINH
+1 MPRRTTPLQDATNH

-26 EIKYINPVKG
+26 EIKYINSVKG
-36 RGIFTLAAFNQGDF
+36 RGIFTLAVFNQGDF

-58 IDEAEAEHRRK
+58 IDAAEAEHRRK

-81 FIWKRKTWCI
+81 FTWKRKTWCI

-96 DGSFGRLVNDEHR
+96 DGSFGRLVNDEHK

-116 LIEAEGKPHLCLFAL
+116 LIEADGKPHLCLFAL
-131 KEITIGT
+131 KEIMAGT

-152 QIPPTVT
+152 
-159 STAAQESIKDH
+159 K
-170 FQDQSMS
+170 
-177 STVSIEETRERPE
+177 
-190 VQFCNITS
+190 
-198 GISACETQLSG
+198 ETQLSG
-209 ASIPSGQ
+209 GSFPSGQ
-216 YSIAEL
+216 HSVAEL
-222 GDHANDLE
+222 SDHAHDLE
-230 PNVSSTD
+230 PNVFSTD
-237 LFRNTKLRAVTQS
+237 LFRDTELRAECQS
-250 SSPTPNSPEHEVHC
+250 STPTPDNPVHEVHC
-264 VRGQCNTSSAKEG
+264 VRGQCGTSSAKEG
-277 FGEIAVQ
+277 IGEVGVQ
-284 HQEISPPTFST
+284 HQEVLSPVFSAE
-295 DLNSE
+295 LASE
-300 TESRSACQRSRAAPN
+300 TESRSECQSSRAAPN
-315 NSASETQLSGASI
+315 DSACEVHCVRGQCGTSSAKEGIGEVGVQHQEGLSPVFSAELASETESRSGCQSSRAMPNDTACERNSGSF
-328 PSGQYSIAE
+328 PSGQHSVAE
-337 LGDHANDLEPNVSST
+337 LSDHAHDLEPNVFST
-352 DLFRNTEL
+352 DLFRDTEL
-360 RAVTQSSSPTPNSPE
+360 RAECQSSTPTPDNLA
-375 HEVHCVRGQCNTSS
+375 HEVHCVRGQCGTSS
-389 AKEGFGEIAVQH
+389 AKEGIGEVGVQH
-401 QEISPPTF
+401 QEVLSPVF
-409 STDLNSETES
+409 SAELASETES
-419 RSACQRSRAA
+419 RS
-429 PNNSA
+429 
-434 SEQNQNASIP
+434 
-444 SGQYSIAELGDHA
+444 G
-457 HDLETNVS
+457 
-465 STDLFRNTELR
+465 
-476 AVCQS
+476 CQS
-481 SSPTP
+481 SRAVP
-486 NSPEHEVHCVRGQCN
+486 N
-501 TSSAKEGF
+501 
-509 GEIADQHQEISP
+509 D
-521 PTFSTDLNSET
+521 
-532 ESRSACQRSRAAPNN
+532 SAC
-547 SASECTI
+547 ECTI
-554 HKLVFEL
+554 HKLVFES
-561 VRVDKCWIC
+561 VRIDKCWIC
-570 HSPMTSIRWQG
+570 HSPFTSIRWHS
-581 VRCKQCSGVWHKI
+581 VRCKQCCGVWHKI
-594 CLQKSSEDWDITDD
+594 CLQKSSEDWDISDD
-608 DVSSDDEYI
+608 DVSSGDEYI

-625 SSGTELSVE
+625 SSGTELSAE
-634 LPTPSKKAHTTNMP
+634 LAEPSKKSHTNMP
-648 DLGVTVAEQ
+648 DLVTFAH
-657 DQTLD
+657 
-662 IQDNCK
+662 
-668 NILMDLETTGDLQ
+668 
-681 SDPESES
+681 PEPES
-688 SESYQQCSEKGTV
+688 SESVSDSESSGTELSVELPEPSKKSHTNMPDLVTFAEPDPEPEPEPESTV
-701 DILSQSKSPTKS
+701 DILGQSKSPTKS
-713 AKLLKSQVNYCFVC
+713 GKFLKSQVNYCFVC

-738 ERHVNEN
+738 EKHVNEN

-758 KDRKVLLEKF
+758 KDRRVLLEKF
-768 RNLGNFKHNSIVKTT
+768 RNLGNFKHNSTVKTT

-830 NNGEDGPELRGRVFG
+830 NNVEEGPEWTERVIG
-845 IASAQSTMSQ
+845 IASAQFTMSQ

-893 HGNDRSKH
+893 HGSDRSKH

-931 KPGNFFILT
+931 KPGNFFTLT
-940 SAVKKVS
+940 GAVKRVS
-947 GFDNEKNTFKAPS
+947 GFDHQHNTFKAPS

-983 EDQGV
+983 EDQEGV
-988 IDSIRR
+988 DSIKR

-1016 EAKYNKSSRL
+1016 EAKYNKSTRL

-1040 QQVELTRE
+1040 QQVELAKE
-1048 KLANN
+1048 KLADN

-1081 ARMTVKNFQ
+1081 ARMTVNNFE
-1090 DRDMSQLN
+1090 DRDVSQLN

-1120 LKGKKG
+1120 LRGKKG

-1268 VDNMDTGSQQL
+1268 IDKMDTGSQQL
-1279 PNVSTSQDNEEM
+1279 PNVSTLQDNEEM
-1291 FASVTL
+1291 LTSGTF

-1307 QDDQGSAACVAS
+1307 QDDQRNSACVTS
-1319 GSPHLPDSVTQGSR
+1319 GSPHLPDSVTQGFCVS
-1333 VSRRCVKRP
+1333 SRRCTKRP
-1342 WSEEEIHAVMKHMR
+1342 WSEEEIQAVMKHLR
-1356 PFIENGV
+1356 PFVENGV
-1363 TVNNE
+1363 TATSG
-1368 QCLKC
+1368 QCLEC
-1373 KEKEQPILETRSIQ
+1373 KEKEHPILETRSIQ

-1403 SNAKH
+1403 SNAKCSFG

>member
-1 MPRRTTPRQDAINH
+1 MPRRTTPLQDATNH

-36 RGIFTLAAFNQGDF
+36 RGIFTLAVFNQGDF

-58 IDEAEAEHRRK
+58 IDAAEAEHRRK

-81 FIWKRKTWCI
+81 FTWKRKTWCI

-96 DGSFGRLVNDEHR
+96 DGSFGRLVNDEHK

-116 LIEAEGKPHLCLFAL
+116 LIEADGKPHLCLFAL
-131 KEITIGT
+131 KEIMAGT

-152 QIPPTVT
+152 
-159 STAAQESIKDH
+159 K
-170 FQDQSMS
+170 
-177 STVSIEETRERPE
+177 
-190 VQFCNITS
+190 
-198 GISACETQLSG
+198 ETQLSG
-209 ASIPSGQ
+209 GSFPSGQ
-216 YSIAEL
+216 HSVAEL
-222 GDHANDLE
+222 SDHAHDLE
-230 PNVSSTD
+230 PNVFSTD
-237 LFRNTKLRAVTQS
+237 LFRDTELRAECQS
-250 SSPTPNSPEHEVHC
+250 STPTPDNPAHEVHC
-264 VRGQCNTSSAKEG
+264 VRGQCGTSSAKEG
-277 FGEIAVQ
+277 IGEVGVQ
-284 HQEISPPTFST
+284 HQEVLSPVFSAE
-295 DLNSE
+295 LASE
-300 TESRSACQRSRAAPN
+300 TESRSGCQSSRAAPN
-315 NSASETQLSGASI
+315 DSAC
-328 PSGQYSIAE
+328 
-337 LGDHANDLEPNVSST
+337 
-352 DLFRNTEL
+352 
-360 RAVTQSSSPTPNSPE
+360 
-375 HEVHCVRGQCNTSS
+375 EVHCVRGQCGTSF
-389 AKEGFGEIAVQH
+389 AKEGIGEVGVQH
-401 QEISPPTF
+401 QEVLSPVF
-409 STDLNSETES
+409 SAELASETES
-419 RSACQRSRAA
+419 RS
-429 PNNSA
+429 
-434 SEQNQNASIP
+434 
-444 SGQYSIAELGDHA
+444 G
-457 HDLETNVS
+457 
-465 STDLFRNTELR
+465 
-476 AVCQS
+476 CQS
-481 SSPTP
+481 SRAMP
-486 NSPEHEVHCVRGQCN
+486 NDTACEVHCVRGQCG
-501 TSSAKEGF
+501 TSSAKEGI
-509 GEIADQHQEISP
+509 GEVGVQHQEVLSP
-521 PTFSTDLNSET
+521 VFSAELASET
-532 ESRSACQRSRAAPNN
+532 ESRSGCQSSRAVPND
-547 SASECTI
+547 SACECTI
-554 HKLVFEL
+554 HKLVFESL
-561 VRVDKCWIC
+561 RIDKCWIC
-570 HSPMTSIRWQG
+570 HSPFTSIRWHG
-581 VRCKQCSGVWHKI
+581 VRCKQCCGVWHKI
-594 CLQKSSEDWDITDD
+594 CLQKSSEDWDISDD
-608 DVSSDDEYI
+608 DVSSGDEYI

-625 SSGTELSVE
+625 SSGTELSAE
-634 LPTPSKKAHTTNMP
+634 LAEPSKKSHTNMP
-648 DLGVTVAEQ
+648 DLVTFAH
-657 DQTLD
+657 
-662 IQDNCK
+662 
-668 NILMDLETTGDLQ
+668 
-681 SDPESES
+681 PEPES
-688 SESYQQCSEKGTV
+688 SESVSDSESSGTELSVKLPEPSKKSHTNMPDLVTFAEPDPEPEPESTV
-701 DILSQSKSPTKS
+701 DILGQSKSPTKS
-713 AKLLKSQVNYCFVC
+713 GKFLKSQVNYCFVC

-738 ERHVNEN
+738 EKHVNEN

-758 KDRKVLLEKF
+758 KDRRVLLEKF
-768 RNLGNFKHNSIVKTT
+768 RNLGNFKHNSTVKTT

-830 NNGEDGPELRGRVFG
+830 NNVEEGPEWTERVIG
-845 IASAQSTMSQ
+845 IASAQFTMSQ

-893 HGNDRSKH
+893 HGSDRSKH

-931 KPGNFFILT
+931 KPGNFFTLT
-940 SAVKKVS
+940 GAVKRVS
-947 GFDNEKNTFKAPS
+947 GFDHQHNTFKAPS

-983 EDQGV
+983 EDQEGV
-988 IDSIRR
+988 DSIKR

-1016 EAKYNKSSRL
+1016 EAKYNKSTRL

-1040 QQVELTRE
+1040 QQVELAKE
-1048 KLANN
+1048 KLADN

-1081 ARMTVKNFQ
+1081 ARMTVNNFE
-1090 DRDMSQLN
+1090 DRDVSQLN

-1120 LKGKKG
+1120 LRGKKG

-1268 VDNMDTGSQQL
+1268 IDKMDTGSQQL
-1279 PNVSTSQDNEEM
+1279 PNVSTLQDNEEM
-1291 FASVTL
+1291 LTSGTF

-1307 QDDQGSAACVAS
+1307 QDDQGNSACVTS
-1319 GSPHLPDSVTQGSR
+1319 GSPHLPDSVTQGFCVS
-1333 VSRRCVKRP
+1333 SRRCTKRP
-1342 WSEEEIHAVMKHMR
+1342 WSEEEIQAVMKHLR
-1356 PFIENGV
+1356 PFVENGV
-1363 TVNNE
+1363 TATSG
-1368 QCLKC
+1368 QC
-1373 KEKEQPILETRSIQ
+1373 KEKEHPILETRSIQ

-1403 SNAKH
+1403 SNAKR

>member
-1 MPRRTTPRQDAINH
+1 MPRRTTPLQDATNH

-36 RGIFTLAAFNQGDF
+36 RGIFTLAVFNQGDF

-58 IDEAEAEHRRK
+58 IDAAEAEHRRK

-81 FIWKRKTWCI
+81 FTWKRKTWCI

-96 DGSFGRLVNDEHR
+96 DGSFGRLVNDEHK

-116 LIEAEGKPHLCLFAL
+116 LIEADGKPHLCLFAL
-131 KEITIGT
+131 KEIMAGT

-152 QIPPTVT
+152 
-159 STAAQESIKDH
+159 K
-170 FQDQSMS
+170 
-177 STVSIEETRERPE
+177 
-190 VQFCNITS
+190 
-198 GISACETQLSG
+198 ETQLSG
-209 ASIPSGQ
+209 GSFPSGQ
-216 YSIAEL
+216 HSVAEL
-222 GDHANDLE
+222 SDHAHDLE
-230 PNVSSTD
+230 PNVFSTD
-237 LFRNTKLRAVTQS
+237 LFRDTELRAECQS
-250 SSPTPNSPEHEVHC
+250 STPTPDNPAHEVHC
-264 VRGQCNTSSAKEG
+264 VRGQCGTSSAKEG
-277 FGEIAVQ
+277 IGEVGVQ
-284 HQEISPPTFST
+284 HQEVLSPVFSAE
-295 DLNSE
+295 LASE
-300 TESRSACQRSRAAPN
+300 TESRSGCQSSRAAPN
-315 NSASETQLSGASI
+315 DSACEVHCVRGQCGTSSAKEGIGEVGVQHQEVLSPVFSAELASETESRSGCQSSRAMPNDTACERNSGSF
-328 PSGQYSIAE
+328 PSGQHSVAE
-337 LGDHANDLEPNVSST
+337 LSDHAHDLEPNVFST
-352 DLFRNTEL
+352 DLFRDTEL
-360 RAVTQSSSPTPNSPE
+360 RAECQSSTPTPDNLA
-375 HEVHCVRGQCNTSS
+375 HEVHCVRGQCGTSS
-389 AKEGFGEIAVQH
+389 AKEGIGEVGVQH
-401 QEISPPTF
+401 QEVLSPVF
-409 STDLNSETES
+409 SAELASETES
-419 RSACQRSRAA
+419 RS
-429 PNNSA
+429 
-434 SEQNQNASIP
+434 
-444 SGQYSIAELGDHA
+444 G
-457 HDLETNVS
+457 
-465 STDLFRNTELR
+465 
-476 AVCQS
+476 CQS
-481 SSPTP
+481 SRAVP
-486 NSPEHEVHCVRGQCN
+486 N
-501 TSSAKEGF
+501 
-509 GEIADQHQEISP
+509 D
-521 PTFSTDLNSET
+521 
-532 ESRSACQRSRAAPNN
+532 SAC
-547 SASECTI
+547 ECTI
-554 HKLVFEL
+554 HKLVFES
-561 VRVDKCWIC
+561 VRIDKCWIC
-570 HSPMTSIRWQG
+570 HSPFTSIRWHG
-581 VRCKQCSGVWHKI
+581 VRCKQCCGVWHKI
-594 CLQKSSEDWDITDD
+594 CLQKSSEDWDISDD
-608 DVSSDDEYI
+608 DVSSGDEYI

-625 SSGTELSVE
+625 SSGTELSAE
-634 LPTPSKKAHTTNMP
+634 LAEPSKKSHTNMP
-648 DLGVTVAEQ
+648 DLVTFAEP
-657 DQTLD
+657 
-662 IQDNCK
+662 
-668 NILMDLETTGDLQ
+668 
-681 SDPESES
+681 DPEPEPES
-688 SESYQQCSEKGTV
+688 TV
-701 DILSQSKSPTKS
+701 DILGQSKSS
-713 AKLLKSQVNYCFVC
+713 LRFLKSQVNYCFVC

-738 ERHVNEN
+738 EKHVNEN

-758 KDRKVLLEKF
+758 KDRRVLLEKF
-768 RNLGNFKHNSIVKTT
+768 RNLGNFKHNSTVKTT

-830 NNGEDGPELRGRVFG
+830 NNVEEGPEWTERVIG
-845 IASAQSTMSQ
+845 IASAQFTMSQ

-893 HGNDRSKH
+893 HGSDRSKH

-931 KPGNFFILT
+931 KPGNFFTLT
-940 SAVKKVS
+940 GAVKRVS
-947 GFDNEKNTFKAPS
+947 GFDHQHNTFKAPS

-983 EDQGV
+983 EDQEGV
-988 IDSIRR
+988 DSIKR

-1016 EAKYNKSSRL
+1016 EAKYNKSTRL

-1040 QQVELTRE
+1040 QQVELAKE
-1048 KLANN
+1048 KLADN

-1081 ARMTVKNFQ
+1081 ARMTVNNFE
-1090 DRDMSQLN
+1090 DRDVSQLN

-1120 LKGKKG
+1120 LRGKKG

-1268 VDNMDTGSQQL
+1268 IDKMDTGSQQL
-1279 PNVSTSQDNEEM
+1279 PNVSTLQDNEEM
-1291 FASVTL
+1291 LTSGTF

-1307 QDDQGSAACVAS
+1307 QDDQGNSACVTS
-1319 GSPHLPDSVTQGSR
+1319 GSPHLPDSVTQGFCVS
-1333 VSRRCVKRP
+1333 SRRCTKRP
-1342 WSEEEIHAVMKHMR
+1342 WSEEEIQAVMKHLR
-1356 PFIENGV
+1356 PFVENGV
-1363 TVNNE
+1363 TATSG
-1368 QCLKC
+1368 QCLEC
-1373 KEKEQPILETRSIQ
+1373 KEKEHPILETRSIQ

-1403 SNAKH
+1403 SNAKR